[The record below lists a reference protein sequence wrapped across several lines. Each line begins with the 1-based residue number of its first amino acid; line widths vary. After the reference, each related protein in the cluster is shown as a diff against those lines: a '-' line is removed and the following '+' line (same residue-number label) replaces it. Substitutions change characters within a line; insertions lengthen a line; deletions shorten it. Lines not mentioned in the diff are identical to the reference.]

1 MKEKFIW
8 MIILTVLL
16 SAVVIYA
23 PGLSAEEKYVGLTKK
38 NCVECHTDRYY
49 FANDFFLAETF
60 SKWYYH
66 MWAFSIAAFIF
77 LAGFIWRIYIWSM
90 GEGNPINDIKNVKRE
105 RLFNFF
111 IFEIFFQKKIYR
123 TDKVRWF
130 IFVSESL
137 GFITLFLAFIFMA
150 LVKFYFKID
159 WFVNG
164 AGGLILDFILDAL
177 GLLILIGA
185 VVSFVRRKKRKDDMI
200 TERKDIAA
208 VVLLFTIVV
217 TGFIMEAFKLA
228 MLPVSID
235 AAFSFVGFILSLP
248 LRLLDLPWVDFRYYL
263 WILHATIAFVFLAY
277 IPYSKIMHAIACP
290 VSIMTSASDPQS

>member
-1 MKEKFIW
+1 MKEKFTW
-8 MIILTVLL
+8 IIIIAVLL
-16 SAVVIYA
+16 SAVAIYA
-23 PGLSAEEKYVGLTKK
+23 PGLFAEEKYVELTKK
-38 NCVECHTDRYY
+38 NCLECHTDKYY
-49 FANDFFLAETF
+49 LANDFFLAETL

-90 GEGNPINDIKNVKRE
+90 GEGSLIKDVKDVKRE

-111 IFEIFFQKKIYR
+111 IFEVFFQKKIYK
-123 TDKVRWF
+123 TDKLRWF

-137 GFITLFLAFIFMA
+137 GFIALFWAFMFMA
-150 LVKFYFKID
+150 LVTFYLKID

-177 GLLILIGA
+177 GLLILVGTI
-185 VVSFVRRKKRKDDMI
+185 VSFVRRMKRKDDMI

-208 VVLLFTIVV
+208 VVLLFTIVI
-217 TGFIMEAFKLA
+217 TGFIIEAFKLA
-228 MLPVSID
+228 VLPISID
-235 AAFSFVGFILSLP
+235 SAFSFVGFVMSLP
-248 LRLLDLPWVDFRYYL
+248 LRPFDLPWVDMRFYL
-263 WILHATIAFVFLAY
+263 WIIHATIAFVFLAY

-290 VSIMTSASDPQS
+290 VSIVTSASDPQS

>member
-1 MKEKFIW
+1 
-8 MIILTVLL
+8 MIVIAVLL
-16 SAVVIYA
+16 IAVVIYA
-23 PGLSAEEKYVGLTKK
+23 PGLSAEEKYVEITKK

-77 LAGFIWRIYIWSM
+77 LAGFIWRIYMWSM
-90 GEGNPINDIKNVKRE
+90 GEGSIISDVKAVKRE
-105 RLFNFF
+105 RFFNFF
-111 IFEIFFQKKIYR
+111 IFEVFFQKKIYN
-123 TDKVRWF
+123 TDKTRWF

-137 GFITLFLAFIFMA
+137 GFMMLFLAFMFMA
-150 LVKFYFKID
+150 LVSFYLKID
-159 WFVNG
+159 WFANG

-177 GLLILIGA
+177 GLLILVGTI
-185 VVSFVRRKKRKDDMI
+185 VSFVRRMKKKDDMI

-217 TGFIMEAFKLA
+217 TGFFMEAFKFA
-228 MLPVSID
+228 MIPISLN
-235 AAFSFVGFILSLP
+235 AAFSFVGFGMSLV
-248 LRLLDLPWVDFRYYL
+248 LRPFDLPWVDMRYYL
-263 WILHATIAFVFLAY
+263 WLFHATVAFVFVAY

-290 VSIMTSASDPQS
+290 ISIITSASDPQS